1 MSGSNERGNKLSVLT
16 DYLFP
21 TFFPLDVICF
31 SQNSAHMDIEM
42 NKKSINKTSKMYLN
56 SFMPQ
61 TSKLYF
67 HKKYIVSL
75 NLFEVFDAT
84 KFN

>member
-1 MSGSNERGNKLSVLT
+1 MSGFNEKGNKLSVLV
-16 DYLFP
+16 YYFQH
-21 TFFPLDVICF
+21 FFPHDVICF

-42 NKKSINKTSKMYLN
+42 NKKSIKKTSKMYLN

-67 HKKYIVSL
+67 HKKYVHT
-75 NLFEVFDAT
+75 LFH
-84 KFN
+84 